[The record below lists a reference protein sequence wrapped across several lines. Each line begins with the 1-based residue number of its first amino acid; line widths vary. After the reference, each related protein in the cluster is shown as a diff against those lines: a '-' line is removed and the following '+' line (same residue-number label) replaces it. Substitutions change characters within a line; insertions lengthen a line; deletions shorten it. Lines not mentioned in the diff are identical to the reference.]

1 MKIALKSVLILLA
14 LSLSFVSCR
23 EQEEEKSEIEQLAE
37 EEDAK
42 VKVKEDKIKVK
53 TDDKKIKIKE
63 DDGEIKKK
71 VKIDNDD
78 N

>member
-1 MKIALKSVLILLA
+1 MKIALKSILLILA
-14 LSLSFVSCR
+14 LSLSVVSCR
-23 EQEEEKSEIEQLAE
+23 EEEEKSEIEQLAE
-37 EEDAK
+37 EEGAK
-42 VKVKEDKIKVK
+42 VKIKDDKVKVK

-71 VKIDNDD
+71 VKVDNDD

>member
-1 MKIALKSVLILLA
+1 MKIGLKSILLILA

-23 EQEEEKSEIEQLAE
+23 EEEEKSEIEQLAG

-42 VKVKEDKIKVK
+42 VKVKDDKIKVK

-63 DDGEIKKK
+63 DDGEVTKK

>member
-1 MKIALKSVLILLA
+1 MKIALKSILLILA
-14 LSLSFVSCR
+14 LSLTVVSCR
-23 EQEEEKSEIEQLAE
+23 EEEEKSEIEQLAE

-42 VKVKEDKIKVK
+42 VKVKDDKVKVK

-63 DDGEIKKK
+63 DDGEVKKK